1 MSAISHTLNA
11 FSAHRRDK
19 SSRILF
25 RTPRAQERCKIT
37 TVFECFLSS
46 PPLLVVIPNLDSS
59 RELRKRTHIFRPP
72 FCPYVARTSLFY
84 ETLSD
89 TRGNGL
95 RKHPFH
101 CVRTTEKHAKKQ
113 TQYVFVSLVWQS
125 FLRFSSSKRLL
136 PGRTI
141 SRSQD

>member
-59 RELRKRTHIFRPP
+59 RELRKRMHIFRPP
-72 FCPYVARTSLFY
+72 VLPVRRTYVVILRNV
-84 ETLSD
+84 ERR
-89 TRGNGL
+89 RGNGL
-95 RKHPFH
+95 RKLPFY

-113 TQYVFVSLVWQS
+113 TQYVFVNLVWQS